1 MRGAPALRPAVRL
14 IRDRRGV
21 TLIEFAFVMP
31 LLLFAILG
39 LAELANMALQGQRV
53 SQAALLIADNAGR
66 LGNMGMAGPEKISEA
81 QINDALMSADVQQPS
96 LKLNDRARIILTSLE
111 RNKNDGQ
118 WLHWQRCRGK
128 LAHVSS
134 WGVENDG
141 EHGKAVPG
149 MGPANAR
156 IVADPE
162 QPVMFVEIAYRR
174 QALIFPALVGDKP
187 IVEIAAMPIRV
198 ERDTSSVIP
207 GDAVKST
214 CK

>member
-1 MRGAPALRPAVRL
+1 MISVLPLRLFRE
-14 IRDRRGV
+14 RRAV
-21 TLIEFAFVMP
+21 TLIEFALVMP

-39 LAELANMALQGQRV
+39 LVELANMAVQGQRV
-53 SQAALLIADNAGR
+53 SQAALIVADNAGR
-66 LGNMGMAGPEKISEA
+66 LGNMGLAGPEKISEA

-111 RNKNDGQ
+111 RNTNGGQ

-128 LAHVSS
+128 LAHTSS
-134 WGVENDG
+134 WGKEMDG
-141 EHGKAVPG
+141 EHGKEVPG

-156 IVADPE
+156 IVADVD
-162 QPVMFVEIAYRR
+162 QPVMFVEIAYQR
-174 QALIFPALVGDKP
+174 QALIFPYLVGRTP

-198 ERDTSSVIP
+198 ERDTSSVIV
-207 GDAVKST
+207 GDAAKST